1 MHQGRGADRRHCHT
15 AEDYCRVFAE
25 LCFTTVHWEALR
37 KLFVDM
43 LLHSPYVEVQ
53 YEHGISC
60 YSGLTGSGSSFAL
73 LQLNSSAATALCS
86 QPSLQ

>member
-1 MHQGRGADRRHCHT
+1 MHQGRSADRRHCYT

-43 LLHSPYVEVQ
+43 LLHSPYVE
-53 YEHGISC
+53 
-60 YSGLTGSGSSFAL
+60 YSLTIITV
-73 LQLNSSAATALCS
+73 AASTD
-86 QPSLQ
+86 